1 MSKPVFSDLFT
12 FSGRR
17 NRKSF
22 ILFTII
28 GMAALLGLWFGI
40 SLIVGNDEPPILLII
55 AGALLTAVIVV
66 ADFAVSVQ
74 RIHDFG
80 WSGWALLITVL
91 PVVGQIFDL
100 ALCCVPGT
108 RGPNKYGP
116 DPLEPPSSSL

>member
-1 MSKPVFSDLFT
+1 MSKPVFSDLFS

-28 GMAALLGLWFGI
+28 SMAALLGLWFGI

-55 AGALLTAVIVV
+55 VGSLLTAAILV
-66 ADFAVSVQ
+66 ADSAVSVQ

-80 WSGWALLITVL
+80 WSGWTVLISLL
-91 PVVGQIFDL
+91 PVVGWIFDL

-108 RGPNKYGP
+108 HGPNKYGP
-116 DPLEPPSSSL
+116 DPLADPAP